1 METVSSQSQTAAQP
15 QAGLQ
20 GPRGEEGARRLDVQE
35 DEAEG
40 ERRSGP
46 GDLLLAARPAL
57 LLLSGGPRGEGGSAL
72 RQSGRERLQC
82 RPGEAAVVFL
92 QAPVRQPEQAHAG
105 SPGAVPPQELLSG
118 VCVPGEVGRGIG
130 RQQRQ
135 ER

>member
-35 DEAEG
+35 DETEG

-46 GDLLLAARPAL
+46 GDLLLSARPAL
-57 LLLSGGPRGEGGSAL
+57 LLLSGGSRGEGGSAL
-72 RQSGRERLQC
+72 RQSGRERLRS
-82 RPGEAAVVFL
+82 RPGEAAVL
-92 QAPVRQPEQAHAG
+92 QAPVRQPEQAHVG

-118 VCVPGEVGRGIG
+118 VCVPGEVGRGTG

-135 ER
+135 QR